1 MRISDWCSDVCSSD
15 LHAAAAG
22 LDDHVG
28 HPRIPA
34 IVAVGAALGK
44 VRVAGRKAQF
54 HPVGD
59 DRDAVERRTERVDEA
74 DGRDLEAGAGV
85 RDIIIRVESVA
96 GLALAREHPRS
107 EEHTSELQ
115 TLMRIS
121 YAV

>member
-1 MRISDWCSDVCSSD
+1 MLRRPTSTKATDTPFPYPTLCRSP
-15 LHAAAAG
+15 HAAAAG

-96 GLALAREHPRS
+96 GDRKSTRLNSSH
-107 EEHTSELQ
+107 
-115 TLMRIS
+115 
-121 YAV
+121 